1 MLKAIAAEAPLTL
14 TVELVLAKWNTEAW
28 LMTAHLPRKRVARA
42 FLVKVLEIARA
53 DVAAIPLKGTTS
65 TEIASKHAVRRQAL
79 EILEEYVPRFMA
91 RLPAGAI

>member
-1 MLKAIAAEAPLTL
+1 MKAIAAEAPLTL

-53 DVAAIPLKGTTS
+53 DVAAISLTGRS
-65 TEIASKHAVRRQAL
+65 ADEIAGKHATRAQAL
-79 EILEEYVPRFMA
+79 SILEEYVPRFMA
-91 RLPAGAI
+91 RLPAGSI